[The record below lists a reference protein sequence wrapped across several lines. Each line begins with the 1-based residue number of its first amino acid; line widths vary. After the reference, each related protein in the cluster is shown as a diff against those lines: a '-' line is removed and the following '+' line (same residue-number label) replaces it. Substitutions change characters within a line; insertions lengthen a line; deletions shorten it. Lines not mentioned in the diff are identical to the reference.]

1 MGSVDFARKI
11 RDEWIRPSGETPYPN
26 KCNEQMRIACCF
38 MDPANDSKTGTG
50 RSNMDLM
57 AEVFA
62 EDDVDVVPAN
72 KGRVANAQRLLDGL
86 QNSKIVLT
94 DLCPQTYKS
103 ITTRMHSERDGDVK
117 KIHGDLL
124 DDIYDETSYAYN
136 TWIAESTKPKEVEQ
150 QQRISEMQKQG
161 MDERSLNINRLKML
175 MDQGD
180 DEDAPVRITRVGMR
194 HGFGGW

>member
-1 MGSVDFARKI
+1 
-11 RDEWIRPSGETPYPN
+11 
-26 KCNEQMRIACCF
+26 
-38 MDPANDSKTGTG
+38 
-50 RSNMDLM
+50 
-57 AEVFA
+57 
-62 EDDVDVVPAN
+62 
-72 KGRVANAQRLLDGL
+72 
-86 QNSKIVLT
+86 
-94 DLCPQTYKS
+94 
-103 ITTRMHSERDGDVK
+103 MHSERDGDVK